1 MLTLLVGP
9 GHLKPHLTHH
19 INAPSQWYYPYH
31 CSFCGNQPELS
42 KSNAKNQDGCVCRKG
57 IRHGA
62 KYTDEYAMCAR
73 SKSRARKKGF
83 EHTITYADITIPDV
97 CPLLGIP
104 LIKSQGKGANEN
116 SPSLDRIDST
126 KGYTPDNIWVI
137 SSKANTIKSNATLEE
152 LEQIARGLRAKIE
165 G

>member
-1 MLTLLVGP
+1 MLTPLAGP
-9 GHLKPHLTHH
+9 GQLKAHLPQH
-19 INAPSQWYYPYH
+19 INAPSQWYYPYQ
-31 CSFCGNQPELS
+31 CGFCGNQYETVRH
-42 KSNAKNQDGCVCRKG
+42 NARRAGGCVCQKG
-57 IRHGA
+57 VRHGQHG
-62 KYTDEYAMCAR
+62 TPEYAMWER

-104 LIKSQGKGANEN
+104 LIKSTGKGANEN

-137 SSKANTIKSNATLEE
+137 SSKANTIKSNATVEE